1 MILCGMSAGILIASV
16 IYALTG
22 FMFFGGAQ
30 IHTVSAEDPDNAE
43 MTMLAYNILGFISDN
58 DFASLSNVVHPDDG
72 VVFSPY
78 ATINLDTNQ
87 RFSVDEVAAMDTDSH
102 IYMWGVLNGS
112 GEPIMMTPAE
122 YFEKFVPASDYLNAS
137 VIGVDRVV
145 RSGNALEN
153 MVDVFPN
160 VRFVDFHISEGDSA
174 EELDWSSLRL
184 GFEEHEG
191 VLMLI
196 AIVYSTWSV

>member
-1 MILCGMSAGILIASV
+1 MSAGILITCV
-16 IYALTG
+16 VYALTG

-30 IHTVSAEDPDNAE
+30 RQGVTSEDPENAE
-43 MTMLAYNILGFISDN
+43 ITMLAFNILGYIN
-58 DFASLSNVVHPDDG
+58 DDDFTSLSSVVHPEYG

-78 ATINLDTNQ
+78 ATINPATNQ
-87 RFSVDEVAAMDTDSH
+87 RFNSEEIATIDTDSH

-122 YFEKFVPASDYLNAS
+122 YFEKFIPAADFINAS
-137 VIGVDRVV
+137 VIGVNRVV

-160 VRFVDFHISEGDSA
+160 VKFVDFHIPEGESS

-184 GFEEHEG
+184 GFEEFEG
-191 VLMLI
+191 QLRLI
-196 AIVYSTWSV
+196 AIVYSAWSV